1 MPTWTDNLSKA
12 SDQFIVLPPVRSIRQ
27 RVIFYLFGV
36 VKFLMCRKIK
46 EAGMEK
52 TLKEIL
58 KVLKSIDDRLRKI
71 ERSMKRLDREEN
83 GEEEIGWS

>member
-1 MPTWTDNLSKA
+1 
-12 SDQFIVLPPVRSIRQ
+12 
-27 RVIFYLFGV
+27 
-36 VKFLMCRKIK
+36 
-46 EAGMEK
+46 MEK

-58 KVLKSIDDRLRKI
+58 KVLKSIDDRLRKV